1 MNIFWWISFFL
12 SLKLTNSIE
21 NEFILPP
28 TNVNHYDGYGSLL
41 VMNEHLAIL
50 AQNDQ
55 EYFTIIRHPFTR
67 HWKKCVLPYNII
79 EHRLSSMTRFVYN
92 IALGKKQN
100 ESQLVFSYINENW
113 QRDVFLTIV
122 FLMPTDTGC
131 LQIVNQITVNITD
144 LGMQERSHVAMDP
157 HGKRAYAIGI
167 YHIVCVDIE
176 TSSKWQIDTAKLFN
190 NGNNSESLFFPKASV
205 ITEDQFLF
213 IVGQKLN
220 NFQFFPYLFVLN
232 ITSMSDSLLVSSI
245 KLSDFNFGSSSVDMS
260 RYTTMSICLSE
271 HIEQF
276 LIGIP
281 SLDMLIFLSWN
292 RGNISEEPRILRR
305 SISSKRGISYGKSIT
320 LFDDRTFAVL
330 AHQLSTLP
338 WSTSQVQV
346 SPIIHIEYQ

>member
-1 MNIFWWISFFL
+1 MNF
-12 SLKLTNSIE
+12 
-21 NEFILPP
+21 
-28 TNVNHYDGYGSLL
+28 NHYDAYGSLL

-67 HWKKCVLPYNII
+67 HWKKCLLPYNTI

-131 LQIVNQITVNITD
+131 LQ
-144 LGMQERSHVAMDP
+144 
-157 HGKRAYAIGI
+157 KRAYAIGI

-213 IVGQKLN
+213 VFRNILN
-220 NFQFFPYLFVLN
+220 NFLSAF
-232 ITSMSDSLLVSSI
+232 LL
-245 KLSDFNFGSSSVDMS
+245 
-260 RYTTMSICLSE
+260 
-271 HIEQF
+271 
-276 LIGIP
+276 
-281 SLDMLIFLSWN
+281 
-292 RGNISEEPRILRR
+292 
-305 SISSKRGISYGKSIT
+305 
-320 LFDDRTFAVL
+320 
-330 AHQLSTLP
+330 
-338 WSTSQVQV
+338 
-346 SPIIHIEYQ
+346 